1 MPENRTEPFSSTGA
15 MGAVKEK
22 AQETTS
28 LVKERAQEMASS
40 VASKAEEIWDS
51 TKQGVQQAAS
61 TVATTAE
68 EAFDSV
74 THFYEEVPLRDARHR
89 RLRRIPAGPAAG
101 QLAFGPDAR
110 RPAVLTCEVS

>member
-15 MGAVKEK
+15 MGVVKEK

-40 VASKAEEIWDS
+40 VASKAEEVWDS

-74 THFYEEVPLRDARHR
+74 THFMRKYPFATLGIGVCAGFLLGRFLNNSLSARTR
-89 RLRRIPAGPAAG
+89 GG
-101 QLAFGPDAR
+101 QQ
-110 RPAVLTCEVS
+110 S